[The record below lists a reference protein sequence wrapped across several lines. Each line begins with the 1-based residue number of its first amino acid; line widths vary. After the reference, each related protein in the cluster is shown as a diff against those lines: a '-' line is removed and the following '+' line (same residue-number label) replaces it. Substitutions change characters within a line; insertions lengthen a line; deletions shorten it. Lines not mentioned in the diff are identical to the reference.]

1 MSKPR
6 ESPPLGADRA
16 LHLIGSIEGAVGAL
30 DEDLA
35 RLHRL
40 GTLGLLAAGIAHE
53 INNLLTPVLGYAQLA
68 QANPNDEALRDKALE
83 RAVLG
88 VEAAARIAEAML
100 GFAGPAARGEFA
112 AGIGDTVNAAVAC
125 IGRPLE
131 RDGINLAVTVDP
143 RLKVAMSPVALQQ
156 VILNLL
162 INAIKVLRQGGGAI
176 EISAQE
182 DPVDSEMIQIQVTD
196 SGPGIPADL
205 ASTLFEPFATGGSTE
220 GDRGWPSTPS
230 GHGLG
235 LAVCR
240 GLIEQA
246 RGTIELAAAHSQ
258 SAATSASEVGS
269 TESSSETRASGSGTP
284 GAPGEPNGAR
294 FILRL
299 PRAES
304 KATCSDKHVSSQ
316 QKAA

>member
-1 MSKPR
+1 MSEQR
-6 ESPPLGADRA
+6 ESPPLGGDRA
-16 LHLIGSIEGAVGAL
+16 LLLIDSIEGAVGAI

-100 GFAGPAARGEFA
+100 GFAGGPARGDFEA
-112 AGIGDTVNAAVAC
+112 DICETVNAAVAC
-125 IGRPLE
+125 IGRPPE
-131 RDGINLAVTVDP
+131 RDGINLTVTVEP

-182 DPVDSEMIQIQVTD
+182 DPLDPEMIQIQVAD

-205 ASTLFEPFATGGSTE
+205 ASTLFEPFATGGSTK

-246 RGTIELAAAHSQ
+246 RGTIDLAAAPPQ
-258 SAATSASEVGS
+258 SVAAPANEVGS
-269 TESSSETRASGSGTP
+269 TESRSEARAASSGTP
-284 GAPGEPNGAR
+284 GTPGEPTGAR

-299 PRAES
+299 PRAENNCGDHG
-304 KATCSDKHVSSQ
+304 AVSQ
-316 QKAA
+316 QQAA